1 MIMLGS
7 QVALKDILSF
17 LTVAGQLLAI
27 YVIVHNRTK
36 ENQDKDSKMIENFT
50 RIEVKLDSYNRR
62 IDSIEKTVEKSD
74 AKLDDIN
81 NHMTRT
87 DERVNGLH
95 EVVSDLRRRV
105 ETLEGR

>member
-1 MIMLGS
+1 MLGS
-7 QVALKDILSF
+7 QVSIGNLLTLI
-17 LTVAGQLLAI
+17 TVAGQLLAI
-27 YVIVHNRTK
+27 YAVLHNRNN
-36 ENQDKDSKMIENFT
+36 ESHDKDSKMIENFT

-95 EVVSDLRRRV
+95 EVVNDLRKRV
-105 ETLEGR
+105 ESLEGRK